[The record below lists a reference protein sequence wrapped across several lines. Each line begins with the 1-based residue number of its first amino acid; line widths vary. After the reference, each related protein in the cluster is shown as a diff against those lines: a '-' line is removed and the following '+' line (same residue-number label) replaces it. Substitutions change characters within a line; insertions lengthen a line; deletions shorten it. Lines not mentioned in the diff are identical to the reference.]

1 MFVKGASRYFLLMAY
16 LLATTR
22 SGCLR
27 VRPILRKR
35 EFRRGRGLRRN
46 ALEPGEHPRSFIC
59 GGLGDELG
67 IRRGEGPDLL
77 CAVMQFCSGACEQD
91 VCLASLL
98 RDVDV

>member
-1 MFVKGASRYFLLMAY
+1 MFAKGESRYSLLRLY

-35 EFRRGRGLRRN
+35 EFRRGRGLRRD

-59 GGLGDELG
+59 GGLADKFG

-77 CAVMQFCSGACEQD
+77 CRVLQSCSGACEQD
-91 VCLASLL
+91 VCQASLL